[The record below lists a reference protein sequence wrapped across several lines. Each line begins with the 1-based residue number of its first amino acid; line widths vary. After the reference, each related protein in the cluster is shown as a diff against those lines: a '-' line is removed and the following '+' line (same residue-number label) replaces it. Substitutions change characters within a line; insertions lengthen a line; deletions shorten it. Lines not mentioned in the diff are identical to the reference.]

1 MGEDTIEVQDSS
13 ASDLDNSDAAGD
25 YDELVWRTQIDDD
38 AVNEVIH
45 QEDVSMQDT
54 NNSLSTYVKA
64 KMLSFQEKQI

>member
-45 QEDVSMQDT
+45 QEYFSMQDT